1 MTAGK
6 IDRKRQELRDQLA
19 NRTGVLDLFTPRVG
33 DPLTRDQLCELLD
46 VTRDAL
52 STAVR
57 RHSDE
62 LRADGWDTEADTF
75 SRRATI
81 RIASIM
87 RKSPR
92 AVLIA
97 RAAEQGDNIIDFRHR
112 STRDINAVSSW
123 AMGFAVDLRDN
134 DPAEMWVRLRNLEDY
149 TLRAVVVALAAM
161 VDVERPAL
169 RWPADGLGSLIPT
182 RKSADGV
189 ALAAIDQIVADAE
202 AS

>member
-19 NRTGVLDLFTPRVG
+19 NRTAVLDLFTPRVG
-33 DPLTRDQLCELLD
+33 DPLTRDQLCTLLG

-52 STAVR
+52 STASR

-75 SRRATI
+75 TRRATI
-81 RIASIM
+81 RLASIM

-97 RAAEQGDNIIDFRHR
+97 RAAEQGANIIDFRHR
-112 STRDINAVSSW
+112 STRDVHAVASW
-123 AMGFAVDLRDN
+123 ATDFAVELRDN
-134 DPAEMWVRLRNLEDY
+134 DPAEMWVRLRNLDDY
-149 TLRAVVVALAAM
+149 MLRAVVVALAAM
-161 VDVERPAL
+161 VDIERPPP
-169 RWPADGLGSLIPT
+169 RWLADGLGSLIPT

-189 ALAAIDQIVADAE
+189 ALGAIDQIIADAE